1 MRTAF
6 AWSVLGKR
14 IPLSPDCV
22 GRMCTHVRMCRPVSH
37 GPDAKGLVFRQYV
50 KAGVF
55 INILDHVH
63 VQRLGPHNGP
73 SYVSLAR
80 SCKCISDATI
90 PSRVYILLR
99 TVHTTTTTV
108 SPRERAETF
117 RSRRSRAG
125 PSFAPRTKHPDT
137 SEGAGEHG
145 KQVSQRAWLIPTQK
159 WGSRL
164 GSRAALRRHGDT
176 QKNTGPAQV
185 WGRRRFGK
193 RSPSG
198 LTRPLCAARKGLHRR
213 DDKWRVAQKKLARRL
228 DRHRDAGCKADPQ
241 SPASID
247 PNRCSRAAAAATSK
261 SLLQRL

>member
-1 MRTAF
+1 
-6 AWSVLGKR
+6 
-14 IPLSPDCV
+14 
-22 GRMCTHVRMCRPVSH
+22 
-37 GPDAKGLVFRQYV
+37 
-50 KAGVF
+50 
-55 INILDHVH
+55 

-108 SPRERAETF
+108 SPPERAETF

-145 KQVSQRAWLIPTQK
+145 KQVSQRARLIPTQK

-198 LTRPLCAARKGLHRR
+198 LTRPPCAARKRWHRR
-213 DDKWRVAQKKLARRL
+213 DGKWRAAQKKLSRRL

-241 SPASID
+241 SPASMD